1 MSSIYRGKVRGRS
14 IVFSEP
20 LAIPDG
26 TEVAVRIEPL
36 GSEAAGSVAPDGFG
50 TLAFF
55 GMWADREDL
64 RDSGAWVRRER
75 EKWRDR
81 LTRQD

>member
-1 MSSIYRGKVRGRS
+1 MKKLQAQSRKRKARTFG
-14 IVFSEP
+14 
-20 LAIPDG
+20 
-26 TEVAVRIEPL
+26 AVRLEPL
-36 GSEAAGSVAPDGFG
+36 GSEAAGSVAPGGFG

>member
-1 MSSIYRGKVRGRS
+1 MSSIHRGKVSGRS

-26 TEVAVRIEPL
+26 TDVAVRIEPL
-36 GSEAAGSVAPDGFG
+36 GMEADGTAAADGFG
-50 TLAFF
+50 TLSFF
-55 GMWADREDL
+55 GLWADREDL
-64 RDSGAWVRRER
+64 RDSSAWVRRER

>member
-1 MSSIYRGKVRGRS
+1 MASIHRGRVSGRS

-20 LAIPDG
+20 LAIPEG

-36 GSEAAGSVAPDGFG
+36 GCEAAGPAAPDGFG

-64 RDSGAWVRRER
+64 RDSSSWVRRER